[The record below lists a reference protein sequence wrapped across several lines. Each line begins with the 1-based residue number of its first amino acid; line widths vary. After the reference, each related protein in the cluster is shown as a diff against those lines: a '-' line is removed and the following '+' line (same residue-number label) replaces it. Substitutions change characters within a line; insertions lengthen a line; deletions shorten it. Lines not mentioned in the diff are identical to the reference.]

1 MWFVQVN
8 SFLFKSLCVC
18 ALVLL
23 VTPLSMASR
32 QRIERIPVTVTAY
45 CPCALCCGQHADG
58 KYCTGRR
65 IKNSDYA
72 IAITRD
78 LERYFVLDQ
87 TRIKVPQYNKSGT
100 CSTFRDR
107 MSRRYRRRIDVLMTV
122 HKGGR
127 TPHQRALKWGKRHM
141 VLVIENGA
149 AVKLEEQ

>member
-1 MWFVQVN
+1 MWFVRA
-8 SFLFKSLCVC
+8 SRPFFKSLCVC

-45 CPCALCCGQHADG
+45 CACALCCGQHADG
-58 KYCTGRR
+58 KYCSGRR
-65 IKNSDYA
+65 IKSSDYT

-78 LERYFVLDQ
+78 LERHFVLDS
-87 TRIKVPQYNKSGT
+87 TRIEVPRYNKPGT
-100 CSTFRDR
+100 RSTFRDR

-127 TPHQRALKWGKRHM
+127 TPHQRALKWGKRYM